1 MQPRTHPSILASV
14 AAALLFSAAVP
25 GVGTS
30 QGGPP
35 DSVAARLRSVYE
47 AGFGRIAVGVPDSA
61 KVPAYWPLSALVRFK
76 MLNVRWARLEGRAFF
91 ALEQGN
97 RAAGRIVYWESRP
110 QVQRPRRSC

>member
-1 MQPRTHPSILASV
+1 MMQPRTHPSILASV

-61 KVPAYWPLSALVRFK
+61 KVRAYWSLSTLARFT
-76 MLNVRWARLEGRAFF
+76 MLTVRWAGLCGRALFEL
-91 ALEQGN
+91 AQ
-97 RAAGRIVYWESRP
+97 AHHVA
-110 QVQRPRRSC
+110 